1 MRGYHA
7 RPLEN
12 VSAFLQ
18 SASKICGGTLLP
30 PLWGSYIQ
38 GDILVPEIVD
48 SLRKPQ
54 IITAQGI
61 AGAVI
66 CGLRRNLIG
75 GTAIFRSVLNDMFAT
90 CVFIGL
96 FAANFRFSSSDNF
109 LYRSHCADF

>member
-61 AGAVI
+61 FPISGLALSCYGLTDHFFISCDAGSCKGEFRAREVHSGGA
-66 CGLRRNLIG
+66 CGRR
-75 GTAIFRSVLNDMFAT
+75 
-90 CVFIGL
+90 
-96 FAANFRFSSSDNF
+96 
-109 LYRSHCADF
+109 